1 MLISHRFDSKSGSS
15 LLFKVLIVSS
25 GILRNRKRDW
35 NKDLSGLRQRSDMG
49 YERLPFISKLQIGT
63 FVL

>member
-1 MLISHRFDSKSGSS
+1 MLISHRFDSKPGSS

-35 NKDLSGLRQRSDMG
+35 NKDLSGFKGLIWGMRDC
-49 YERLPFISKLQIGT
+49 RL
-63 FVL
+63 